1 MSDIN
6 ITDTLAQSIIN
17 IIKKG
22 DIFAKIKRMEKLVYG
37 CGVLLTIFGCSILTN
52 CVWNTQLILDN
63 KLHQDKHLQKM
74 QYKVDRLIEINH
86 KLLILV
92 EQQYYYQYDKDI
104 PKLIDEKILDTST
117 ISSITLVDL
126 PDKSTKWFFW

>member
-63 KLHQDKHLQKM
+63 K
-74 QYKVDRLIEINH
+74 RRA
-86 KLLILV
+86 
-92 EQQYYYQYDKDI
+92 
-104 PKLIDEKILDTST
+104 
-117 ISSITLVDL
+117 
-126 PDKSTKWFFW
+126 